1 MARLNTALRSML
13 LLSACLASTG
23 AHAAAADIEGLWAS
37 DARLCT
43 KIFVKRGNGFVMAK
57 DADLYG
63 SGFII
68 DGRKIRGKLA
78 SCNIKTTKED
88 GAMVHLLAAC
98 ATDIML
104 SNVQL
109 SLRVVDRNKLIRIFP
124 GVSDME
130 MGYERC
136 EMK

>member
-1 MARLNTALRSML
+1 MERFNAALGSML

-23 AHAAAADIEGLWAS
+23 ARAAAADIEGMWAS
-37 DARLCT
+37 DARLCS

-57 DADLYG
+57 NADQFG

-68 DGRKIRGKLA
+68 EGRKIRGKIA

-88 GAMVHLLAAC
+88 GALVHLIAAC
-98 ATDIML
+98 ATDVMF
-104 SNVQL
+104 SDAQL
-109 SLRVVDRNKLIRIFP
+109 SLRVVDRNKLVRIFP

-130 MGYERC
+130 MGFERC
-136 EMK
+136 ELK

>member
-1 MARLNTALRSML
+1 MRLLNTVLRLML
-13 LLSACLASTG
+13 LPACWGLTD
-23 AHAAAADIEGLWAS
+23 AHAAAADIEGVWAS
-37 DARLCT
+37 DASLCA
-43 KIFVKRGNGFVMAK
+43 KIFVKRGNSIALAK
-57 DADLYG
+57 NADQYG

-78 SCNIKTTKED
+78 SCSIKTTKED
-88 GAMVHLLAAC
+88 GALVHLLAAC
-98 ATDIML
+98 ATDVML

-109 SLRVVDRNKLIRIFP
+109 SLRVVDRNKLVRIFP

-136 EMK
+136 ELK